1 MMFTLMIYFLGFL
14 GRLDCIVLY
23 FFPLIDSC
31 PTGQPYL
38 EIITMSFSFLL
49 VVLSTIM
56 LATFILLILLKSK
69 NKQEESYEKIVR
81 NLGIN
86 VLLIELLITI
96 IPWLECALE
105 YKTTNTS
112 RPT

>member
-1 MMFTLMIYFLGFL
+1 M
-14 GRLDCIVLY
+14 LDCIVLY

-38 EIITMSFSFLL
+38 EIIATSFSFVL

-56 LATFILLILLKSK
+56 LANFILLILLKSK
-69 NKQEESYEKIVR
+69 NKQEESYELEEDMVR

-86 VLLIELLITI
+86 VLLVELLIMHK
-96 IPWLECALE
+96 C
-105 YKTTNTS
+105 
-112 RPT
+112 